1 MGKRILVSS
10 LMVLLALALAFTGST
25 LFFSARYDALTQR
38 TAAEQAQQ
46 AELPDALPAQAP
58 AAAVTELP
66 QETPETSETAETA
79 EENPDVLAQAPSTD
93 PAEIL
98 TRMTLEEKICQL
110 LMVTPEALTGQES
123 VTGFNNDAMDALE
136 QYPVGGL
143 IFFGANLETRDQ
155 ATAMLSAIREKAQ
168 TLTVPGLLLGLDEE
182 GGSVSRAT
190 PLGVTAYEDMR
201 VYGEAGDTEAAY
213 QIGLTLG
220 SQLKELGFNL
230 DFAPVADVLTNEENT
245 VVSDRSFGSDPELVA
260 SMVAMEI
267 AGFEEAGILSA
278 PKHFP
283 GHGSTS
289 GDTHDGLAVTDRT
302 IEELRECDFLP
313 FQSAIEAG
321 VPMIMMG
328 HMTMSALD
336 EDAPASMSQEIVT
349 GLLRDELGYDGIIIT
364 DSVGMGAIA
373 DLYTSPE
380 AVVQAL
386 VAGCDMVLCPTN
398 LPAVVDAVQSAI
410 TSGTLSEDRID
421 QSVRRVLEAKV
432 RYGVIS

>member
-25 LFFSARYDALTQR
+25 LLFSARYDALQ
-38 TAAEQAQQ
+38 TAPSQEEAP
-46 AELPDALPAQAP
+46 ELPDTLPAQAP
-58 AAAVTELP
+58 AAAVTSLP
-66 QETPETSETAETA
+66 QEQPEEPLETSAETA
-79 EENPDVLAQAPSTD
+79 EALSAAPSSD
-93 PAEIL
+93 PETIL
-98 TRMTLEEKICQL
+98 SRMTLEEKICQL
-110 LMVTPEALTGQES
+110 LIVTPEALTGQES
-123 VTGFNNDAMDALE
+123 VTGFNNDAVDALA

-143 IFFGANLETRDQ
+143 IFFGANLETADQ
-155 ATAMLSAIREKAQ
+155 TTAMLTAIKESADS
-168 TLTVPGLLLGLDEE
+168 LTVPGLFLGLDEE

-190 PLGVTAYEDMR
+190 PLGVTAFDDMR

-220 SQLKELGFNL
+220 SQLKNLGFNL

-245 VVSDRSFGSDPELVA
+245 VVSARSFGSDPELV
-260 SMVAMEI
+260 SNMVAMEI

-302 IEELRECDFLP
+302 LAELRECDFLP
-313 FQSAIEAG
+313 FQAAIEAG
-321 VPMIMMG
+321 TPMIMMG

-336 EDAPASMSQEIVT
+336 AEAPASMSQEIVT
-349 GLLRDELGYDGIIIT
+349 GLLREELGYDGIIIT

-373 DLYTSPE
+373 DRYTSAE

-386 VAGCDMVLCPTN
+386 SAGCDMVLCPTN
-398 LPAVVDAVQSAI
+398 LSSVLEAVQNAV
-410 TSGTLSEDRID
+410 TSGTLSEDRLD
-421 QSVRRVLEAKV
+421 QSVRRVLDAKV